1 MIKLKDFAYLME
13 NYVNVFFMINGSQY
27 DYLDLEEDYLKML
40 DEYFVFDFE
49 VEIEEEYNFYYLIIY
64 LVESE

>member
-13 NYVNVFFMINGSQY
+13 RYVNVFFMINGIEY
-27 DYLDLEEDYLKML
+27 DYDFLDEEYLITLE
-40 DEYFVFDFE
+40 EYFVADFE
-49 VEIEEEYNFYYLIIY
+49 VEEEEENRLYYLIIH